1 MEEEEE
7 RFRGSKA
14 FSSRAVLFWGRA
26 FKYSSGVF
34 ASSCLLVT
42 HRIVVS
48 SKVGS
53 QRHSAPITAII
64 ARFPPSILA
73 SSPFDLT
80 PSRPFSTSSRHR
92 LDITYHVIILEH
104 INSKYFVSVY
114 IATSFCEIPNV
125 DSFLERSYEYR
136 TLLSIRGI
144 RYLNGTIPMGYY
156 VYRLYQDKILDLISF
171 FFCIDL
177 TKTDLIISR

>member
-42 HRIVVS
+42 HRIAVS

-104 INSKYFVSVY
+104 INSKYFVSIY

-125 DSFLERSYEYR
+125 DSFLTKLWVSNIIIN
-136 TLLSIRGI
+136 TW
-144 RYLNGTIPMGYY
+144 NTIFKWNYSDGYY

-177 TKTDLIISR
+177 KKTDLIISR